1 MEVSEFNITS
11 KGSFL
16 HYLQYSK
23 LKMRRL
29 KKCRCLSG
37 TKLLKHFEGN
47 CTVLPKEEGHCA
59 HSQHK
64 EVNEQDLCFI
74 SGWELWKGRKTIREK
89 GDQNYLVELAIYWQV
104 YDNIKLIWLIFM
116 SALKNHSVTT
126 HSTALKNTVGLKQNI
141 ITWLFAFPQYL
152 AKYLKDSINGQ
163 VVLI

>member
-16 HYLQYSK
+16 HYLQHSK

-29 KKCRCLSG
+29 KKCRYLSG
-37 TKLLKHFEGN
+37 AKLLKHFDGN
-47 CTVLPKEEGHCA
+47 CTVLPKEEGLCA

-74 SGWELWKGRKTIREK
+74 SGWELWKCRKTIREK
-89 GDQNYLVELAIYWQV
+89 GDQNFLVELAIYWQV

-126 HSTALKNTVGLKQNI
+126 HSTALKNTAGLKQISLLGYLFFLNI
-141 ITWLFAFPQYL
+141 LQ
-152 AKYLKDSINGQ
+152 SIWKIQSMGR
-163 VVLI
+163 